1 MRSALLALALF
12 AGSAGVASADA
23 KADNAA
29 FLAKNATAEGVQ
41 TLPAIQYKVLKSGP
55 ADGPITRRSSTVHVR
70 YEGRFLNGKV
80 FNTSAEVSPADGIA
94 VFPLQK
100 LIPGWLTVLQLMKPG
115 DEWEVYLPPVFGYGA
130 SGKDT
135 VPPNSLLIFR
145 IELVSSEPG

>member
-1 MRSALLALALF
+1 MRTALLALALI
-12 AGSAGVASADA
+12 AGSAGLAHADA

-55 ADGPITRRSSTVHVR
+55 ADGRVTTRNSIIHVR

-100 LIPGWLTVLQLMKPG
+100 LIPGWITVLQLMKPG
-115 DEWEVYLPPVFGYGA
+115 DEWEVYLPPEFGYGA
-130 SGKDT
+130 RGKDT